1 LRNKVLILLAYS
13 IFLFGCD
20 GQQIRLPVVAT
31 ASPIPPITFTPVPTL
46 TSTKIPT
53 TPITSTPTYPSYQV
67 KDVIF
72 EYIYSG
78 GDHGIFDPLVS
89 PHIPKLI
96 LYSDGL
102 LIIDKDSLHQKVLS
116 EQEVLSFLSQLE
128 QRGFYTIE
136 TNQQHDP
143 TDKLYNFSNGYE
155 SAFDGR
161 YLCVSTETKRICA
174 YEPFIDSVIPS
185 MKNIFKF
192 LDGYSPSNTTSY
204 QADRIL
210 LQIIEGSD
218 YLPQEYRPNQIEWAD
233 DLPSLQ
239 EMPAMLVDGKAAAT
253 VFALF
258 DYSMSWKIVAYK
270 DKEYTVFA
278 RPVLPHEVIAQP

>member
-1 LRNKVLILLAYS
+1 MRNKVLILLAYS

-31 ASPIPPITFTPVPTL
+31 ASPIPPITFTQIPTL
-46 TSTKIPT
+46 TLTKIST
-53 TPITSTPTYPSYQV
+53 TPITSTPTYPSYPV
-67 KDVIF
+67 KDVVF
-72 EYIYSG
+72 EYTYSG

-89 PHIPKLI
+89 PYIPKLI

-143 TDKLYNFSNGYE
+143 TDKLYDFSNGYE

-161 YLCVSTETKRICA
+161 YLCVSIETKRICA
-174 YEPFIDSVIPS
+174 YEPVIDNVVPS

-192 LDGYSPSNTTSY
+192 LDSYSPSNIAPY

-210 LQIIEGSD
+210 LQVIEGSD

-233 DLPSLQ
+233 DLPPLQ
-239 EMPAMLVDGKAAAT
+239 KTPILFVDGETAT
-253 VFALF
+253 KIFALF
-258 DYSMSWKIVAYK
+258 DYSESWKIVDYK

-278 RPVLPHEVIAQP
+278 RPVLPHEVISQP